1 METLILMRLLL
12 INASAFYSTVLTE
25 IALISENVLN
35 STLFNKLS
43 KIHFALTLKK
53 KIKNHRIKKIKNT
66 LILVTCDQKQ
76 RCPLINIHGVVSLNF
91 THVAHGARRSM
102 RHWRRQVRARISPA
116 EVGGPWCECVRNTIT
131 PFTTTILWG
140 TVSYGVF

>member
-12 INASAFYSTVLTE
+12 INASALYSTVLTE

-53 KIKNHRIKKIKNT
+53 KLKTIRLKK
-66 LILVTCDQKQ
+66 
-76 RCPLINIHGVVSLNF
+76 
-91 THVAHGARRSM
+91 
-102 RHWRRQVRARISPA
+102 
-116 EVGGPWCECVRNTIT
+116 
-131 PFTTTILWG
+131 
-140 TVSYGVF
+140 